1 MSRPLLSLAALL
13 VPIGFALGLSLA
25 VPAVARAEDVQAE
38 APIDPVAVGRLLL
51 SADAAERARGVSL
64 LTSRVRQGGAGLASF
79 LEAMAKA
86 QASWADDEERLIPR
100 WIDLVR
106 TGSVEEQDR
115 ARRLLA
121 ASGREAVR
129 RLLVTLRGAAQAGA
143 VVPDPVPTTTPQAPA
158 AEADPAAVAKVAPR
172 RLDWPVATK
181 VLTVPKA
188 EIDRWVAAR
197 EDDLARLVTGHAVIV
212 ADAPEGELATA
223 VARLPDA
230 RTLDVRHGKSAV
242 RVATTVL
249 LEGTRFRYRRDLAR
263 TGKGAWAVTTD
274 TLPRGLEVE
283 LRIDEADDGRLRFEV
298 VARNYEVP
306 TPLPSMRIRPA
317 PDVEEMEID
326 VPEWRVASMR
336 THVEVAR
343 DAPAASL
350 LAFFPE
356 LVEGQVVVVSIRVMG
371 LSPAAAARAANDA
384 SK

>member
-1 MSRPLLSLAALL
+1 
-13 VPIGFALGLSLA
+13 
-25 VPAVARAEDVQAE
+25 
-38 APIDPVAVGRLLL
+38 
-51 SADAAERARGVSL
+51 
-64 LTSRVRQGGAGLASF
+64 LTARVRQGGADLVSF

-86 QASWADDEERLIPR
+86 QAAWADDEERLVPR

-129 RLLVTLRGAAQAGA
+129 RLLVTLRGATQAGA
-143 VVPDPVPTTTPQAPA
+143 VAPDPIPTTTPQAPA
-158 AEADPAAVAKVAPR
+158 AATPPPQPATPPPPIPATEADPAAEAAPAAVAKVAPR

-181 VLTVPKA
+181 VLTVPRA

-212 ADAPEGELATA
+212 ADAPGGELATA

-242 RVATTVL
+242 RVATVVL

-283 LRIDEADDGRLRFEV
+283 LRIGEADDDTLRFEV

-306 TPLPSMRIRPA
+306 TPLPSVRIRPA

-326 VPEWRVASMR
+326 VPEWRVASM
-336 THVEVAR
+336 HAHAEVAR
-343 DAPAASL
+343 DAPSPSL

-356 LVEGQVVVVSIRVMG
+356 LVEGQVVVVSIRV
-371 LSPAAAARAANDA
+371 LSLDPAAAAQGA
-384 SK
+384 SAPK